1 MLCAGRCL
9 GNGSLKANKLLIIK
23 KKKKK
28 ANEPRKHSAFA
39 FSLPVGKSKVAN
51 EDEGVTETKMKS

>member
-9 GNGSLKANKLLIIK
+9 GNGSLKANKLLII

-51 EDEGVTETKMKS
+51 EDEGVTETKIKS